1 MGPEQTRVRAPV
13 VLVWA
18 GAFGLTVDA
27 WTDGPPGLGVL
38 LAASLAGLGLAW
50 VARPRPQAVA
60 FLAAGLGLAAFVVV
74 RASPVLVGLNLLAA
88 TGLFALAGAFAREGD
103 PLRTGL
109 RAYANRAV
117 AWAASIPAGTA
128 VLLRPLSRLLPS
140 ERRSL
145 AVPRALLIALPVG
158 LAFALLLGS
167 ADAVFAQLLQAPFES
182 LPWGDLPGH
191 VVVIAAATLAFATLA
206 ARSTVPIQLGRAARP
221 IEGGGLRPTDW
232 ISVLVTVD
240 IVFALFVAV
249 QLVAFFGGRRHVLA
263 ETDLTFAEYARSG
276 FWQMLAA
283 AALTGLVI
291 AAAWVGGRPAIGLQR
306 AWFTVLACALVG
318 LLLVVLASAF
328 ERLVLYETEFGYTWP
343 RLIPHLAILLTGA
356 LLASGL
362 VAIVTGRTAWLPT
375 AALMLGLLGLT
386 GLNLLD
392 PEAFIADR
400 NIARVAR
407 GHELDTLELGALSA
421 DAVPTIAAALPRLDP
436 SIRYWVERD
445 LSCLREELRAGVERH
460 GWASFNVAR
469 DIALER
475 LNPLVLPAC

>member
-1 MGPEQTRVRAPV
+1 MGPEQIRVRAEV
-13 VLVWA
+13 VLAWA
-18 GAFGLTVDA
+18 VGFGVTVDA
-27 WTDGPPGLGVL
+27 WADGPPGLGVL
-38 LAASLAGLGLAW
+38 LAASLAGLGLVW

-60 FLAAGLGLAAFVVV
+60 FLAAGLILAAFVVV
-74 RASPVLVGLNLLAA
+74 RASPVLVGLDLLAA

-103 PLRTGL
+103 PLRAGL
-109 RAYANRAV
+109 RAYSARAV
-117 AWAASIPAGTA
+117 AWAAFIPTGAA
-128 VLLRPLSRLLPS
+128 LLLRPFSRLLP
-140 ERRSL
+140 RDQRSL
-145 AVPRALLIALPVG
+145 AAPRAVLIALPVG

-167 ADAVFAQLLQAPFES
+167 ADAVFAQLLRAPFEG
-182 LPWGDLPGH
+182 LPWDDLLGH

-206 ARSTVPIQLGRAARP
+206 ARSTVPIRLGRAARP
-221 IEGGGLRPTDW
+221 IEGGWLRQVDW
-232 ISVLVTVD
+232 ISILVTVD
-240 IVFALFVAV
+240 TVFAFFVAV
-249 QLVAFFGGRRHVLA
+249 QVVAFFGGRPHVLA

-291 AAAWVGGRPAIGLQR
+291 AAAWVGGRPAIGRQR
-306 AWFTVLACALVG
+306 AWFTILACAMVG
-318 LLLVVLASAF
+318 LSLVVLASAF

-356 LLASGL
+356 LLACGL
-362 VAIVTGRTAWLPT
+362 VAIVIGRTTWLPA
-375 AALMLGLLGLT
+375 AALVLGLLGLT
-386 GLNLLD
+386 GLNLMD

-400 NIARVAR
+400 NIARLAR
-407 GHELDTLELGALSA
+407 GYELDTVELAALSA

-460 GWASFNVAR
+460 GWASFNVGR

-475 LNPLVLPAC
+475 LNPLALPDC